1 MCLVACSCPF
11 SFFLKRVEQTLVACV
26 FLRREREKGE
36 LERRLNNCRH
46 GWSRG
51 MESVGRNQQKE
62 EKSREEGGEIERRRK
77 DILSNFPQI
86 YLDL

>member
-1 MCLVACSCPF
+1 
-11 SFFLKRVEQTLVACV
+11 
-26 FLRREREKGE
+26 
-36 LERRLNNCRH
+36 
-46 GWSRG
+46 

-62 EKSREEGGEIERRRK
+62 EKSREEGGKTRRRRK